1 MQRTLT
7 GRTIVITGASSG
19 IGAATARVCAGA
31 GMSVLLVA
39 RRPDRLQA
47 LADGINR
54 ASRGRADVLVIDVAE
69 PGASSTIL
77 DAAERAHGGSLDAV
91 FANAGYGY
99 ARRAV
104 DETDADIRRIFD
116 VNFFA
121 AATLLR
127 EAGRRLLSRG
137 APGHLLMC
145 SSCLSKFSLPG
156 YGAYA
161 ATKAAQGAW
170 CGAMRLELLGTGIE
184 VASVHPIT
192 TVTEFGDVV
201 DRQSGGTGVPS
212 LSDRV
217 PRPFVQS
224 PERVARAVVRCLRR
238 PRPEVWTSVVARA
251 AAACMTFA
259 PGLGDRAIALFARRA
274 GAVTGPR
281 RAR

>member
-1 MQRTLT
+1 MARPLD
-7 GRTIVITGASSG
+7 GRTIIVTGASSG
-19 IGAATARVCAGA
+19 IGAATARACAGT

-54 ASRGRADVLVIDVAE
+54 TSRGRADVLVIDVAAPE
-69 PGASSTIL
+69 ASTAIL
-77 DAAERAHGGSLDAV
+77 DAAERAHDGRLDAV

-121 AATLLR
+121 AASLLR
-127 EAGRRLLSRG
+127 EAGRRLLERG
-137 APGHLLMC
+137 DAGHLLMC
-145 SSCLSKFSLPG
+145 SSCLSKFSLPC

-161 ATKAAQGAW
+161 ATKAAQDAW

-201 DRQSGGTGVPS
+201 DRQSGGAGAPS

-224 PERVARAVVRCLRR
+224 SDRVARAVVRCLRR

-251 AAACMTFA
+251 AAAGMTIA
-259 PGLGDRAIALFARRA
+259 PGLGDRAIAMFARRA

-281 RAR
+281 KAR